1 MSVIDIG
8 SRAGEGLV
16 RRSSGRFFFA
26 AALHLTVKGNG
37 IVRPIVD
44 REILE
49 RFRQS
54 LEVVG
59 VANGNAGFVP
69 FAKGVHREVA
79 QSRDPR
85 YNFPTG
91 HTMASAKLQA
101 HFPARAY
108 ARSPHFF

>member
-16 RRSSGRFFFA
+16 WRSSGRFFFA

-37 IVRPIVD
+37 IVRPIGD

-69 FAKGVHREVA
+69 FGWVGTSLEAVRLLC
-79 QSRDPR
+79 S
-85 YNFPTG
+85 
-91 HTMASAKLQA
+91 
-101 HFPARAY
+101 
-108 ARSPHFF
+108 SPLVGRVENWRCAP